1 MKSRLLL
8 FFLVL
13 LFVSN
18 AKAQSTLFA
27 IIGDKLVNIDPTT
40 AETTVLTTITPGFE
54 SFSGM
59 TYHADLDMI
68 FLVADRTVDP
78 RLVSLDRCTGEMTE
92 IGPIDLKNVD
102 IKLIEAMEYNPNDGL
117 LYAAGQDTPPPANFF
132 SPRLMVVDPATG
144 NATQVASITGTCQS
158 ESDGFA
164 FTTGAT
170 YTFDGCPDPESLY
183 TIDLATGTT
192 SFIGSN
198 GVQGTSQ
205 VTIDP
210 VSGILYTVNPATQQL
225 FSIDPSDASATVVG
239 ITHNPADFD
248 GNVTNAMTFAPI
260 VEISCSVDSCAQDTI
275 APMAVCQNIIVETD
289 STGQAIIDPMDIDN
303 GSFDD
308 CGIDS
313 MWLSSDIV
321 NCGTEGVILFVRDSS
336 QNLDSCFA
344 FVTVVDHTPPTIDCP
359 DSIVANSEDGTC
371 GSIIDYEMPTATDLC
386 STVEVTL
393 VEGLE
398 SGSFFS
404 VGSTLLSFSAVDSSG
419 NVASCSFTITIEGP
433 GFEILCPNDTLISS
447 GDSFD
452 PFNTGFPTEICGQG
466 SLNFQDSIIA
476 GNCPEN
482 FDIQR
487 LWLATDNAGN
497 LSTCVQLI
505 QVRDTILPEIT
516 CPADTT
522 VCGSL
527 DPEDTGM
534 AIATTNSSSTMID
547 YSDTIISG
555 DCDAGECVIE
565 RTWTVTDACG
575 NTNACVQ
582 TITLSDNAP
591 IGEAF
596 EVDLD
601 GDGIPDPIQLGI
613 LHHTV
618 TIDASAANCIL
629 EWLPGVDGPAWP
641 LTRENV
647 VVDSSNCTPGS
658 NPVAADGQIANPLMA
673 AVLLLDIRLR
683 LEPDFATIP
692 LDSIA
697 CDIHPIL
704 FQYMPNNPT
713 IGDLYDLSQIAL
725 GSLIG
730 PPHLEHL
737 LLALQCV
744 NGDYEICNPGN
755 VNPPEPP
762 IIIALEQGTNGEFL
776 LFPNPASDNVELV
789 LPKNFKGILRTELMD
804 INGKI
809 IASKSWD
816 NPSGKVSFDLF
827 KLNMA
832 KGIYFVQIYDKEGVI
847 TKRFIKH

>member
-8 FFLVL
+8 FFLSL
-13 LFVSN
+13 LFISSN
-18 AKAQSTLFA
+18 NAQSTLYA
-27 IIGDKLVNIDPTT
+27 IIGDKLVNINPNT
-40 AETTVLTTITPGFE
+40 AETTELTAISPGFE
-54 SFSGM
+54 NFSGM

-68 FLVADRTVDP
+68 FMVADRAEDP
-78 RLVSLDRCTGEMTE
+78 RLISLDRCTGEMTE
-92 IGPIDLKNVD
+92 VGPIDLKNVD

-144 NATQVASITGTCQS
+144 NATQVASITGTCQN

-205 VTIDP
+205 VTVDP
-210 VSGILYTVNPATQQL
+210 ATGTLYTVNPATQQL

-260 VEISCSVDSCAQDTI
+260 VEISCSVDSCAQDSI
-275 APMAVCQNIIVETD
+275 PPMAVCQDITVETD
-289 STGQAIIDPMDIDN
+289 STGLATIVPADIDN
-303 GSFDD
+303 DSFDD

-313 MWLSSDIV
+313 MWLSLEAFS
-321 NCGTEGVILFVRDSS
+321 CGTEGVILFVRDSS
-336 QNLDSCFA
+336 ENLDSCFA
-344 FVTVVDHTPPTIDCP
+344 FVTVLDGTPPEIECP
-359 DSIVANSEDGTC
+359 ESIVASTEDGTC
-371 GSIIDYEMPTATDLC
+371 GSTIDYEMPATSDLC
-386 STVEVTL
+386 SSVEVTL
-393 VEGLE
+393 IEGLE
-398 SGSFFS
+398 PGAFFP
-404 VGSTLLSFSAVDSSG
+404 VGTSIQTFTAVDSSG
-419 NVASCSFTITIEGP
+419 NTATCSFTITVEGP
-433 GFEILCPNDTLISS
+433 GFEILCPNDTLISA
-447 GDSFD
+447 GEAFD
-452 PFNTGFPTEICGQG
+452 PFTTGFPTEVCGQG

-482 FDIQR
+482 FDILR
-487 LWLATDNAGN
+487 LWLATDNDGN
-497 LSTCVQLI
+497 ISSCTQVI
-505 QVRDTILPEIT
+505 EVRDTILPEIT

-534 AIATTNSSSTMID
+534 ATATTNSSATMID
-547 YSDTIISG
+547 YGDVILSG
-555 DCDAGECVIE
+555 DCATGECVVE

-575 NTNACVQ
+575 NSNACIQ
-582 TITLSDNAP
+582 MITLSDNAQ

-596 EVDLD
+596 EVDID

-613 LHHTV
+613 LHHTI

-658 NPVAADGQIANPLMA
+658 NPVAEDGQIANPLMA

-683 LEPDFATIP
+683 LEPDFAAIP

-704 FQYMPNNPT
+704 YQYMPNNPNV
-713 IGDLYDLSQIAL
+713 GDLYELSQIAL

-737 LLALQCV
+737 LLALQCI

-755 VNPPEPP
+755 TSPPEPP
-762 IIIALEQGTNGEFL
+762 IIIALEQENEGEFV
-776 LFPNPASDNVELV
+776 LFPNPARDKIELV
-789 LPKNFKGILRTELMD
+789 LPQYFEGTLLIELIDLNGRT
-804 INGKI
+804 
-809 IASKSWD
+809 IATKHWED
-816 NPSGKVSFDLF
+816 TADQVSFDLF
-827 KLNMA
+827 KLNLA
-832 KGIYFVQIYDKEGVI
+832 KGIYFVKIHYNEGLI
-847 TKRFIKH
+847 TKRFIKN